1 MHRDGTARTISIVP
15 SEEQKNE
22 CCISVRGII
31 VASWT
36 VEGQTINKIIL
47 EDFVREEALRG
58 GEEEAEPGSRTI
70 LSYPS
75 QRAQWHT
82 EEDVLVSVE

>member
-1 MHRDGTARTISIVP
+1 MALLSLALDASRWHRSHLAP
-15 SEEQKNE
+15 SASFPLKNE

-47 EDFVREEALRG
+47 EDFVREAEALPSV
-58 GEEEAEPGSRTI
+58 EEAEPEA
-70 LSYPS
+70 
-75 QRAQWHT
+75 AQ
-82 EEDVLVSVE
+82 